1 MPLTRSSQPLSGA
14 QGVQRRFRR
23 YPSTMDAVARYGGHL
38 RVLAGISQC
47 GPDPIPTQPDGSVS
61 PRTAMEAT
69 PGTPPPPSVA
79 LVRSRLRGGRL
90 GCWAALILSTAP
102 PQPRWAKSGGT
113 GLPSSFAQP
122 KLRQGPADQATTRV
136 ALDDVGWPASVDRR
150 GAQPGVP
157 ASLPKLGASVGC
169 FLVDALV
176 FRSRANL
183 GGGFF
188 CVRAGCCAGPRAVPG
203 RYRGG
208 RFAALSGRG
217 RKVSVCPDVSLPS
230 RTIPLGPDGLPSPPN
245 DPSSVVR
252 PWRFARD
259 RTPYGTV
266 MTGGEPRVIAVEC
279 LAIHCRLVDS
289 PAGGGAPLTPWRG
302 HQ

>member
-1 MPLTRSSQPLSGA
+1 MA
-14 QGVQRRFRR
+14 QRWGWLGCR
-23 YPSTMDAVARYGGHL
+23 A
-38 RVLAGISQC
+38 
-47 GPDPIPTQPDGSVS
+47 
-61 PRTAMEAT
+61 
-69 PGTPPPPSVA
+69 A
-79 LVRSRLRGGRL
+79 LVLTLAPPEQCLAKFDRPGRL
-90 GCWAALILSTAP
+90 F
-102 PQPRWAKSGGT
+102 R
-113 GLPSSFAQP
+113 FASLT
-122 KLRQGPADQATTRV
+122 LRQGPADQATTRV

-176 FRSRANL
+176 FRSRAHL
-183 GGGFF
+183 GGWLF

-208 RFAALSGRG
+208 KFAALSGRG

-259 RTPYGTV
+259 RTPHGTV